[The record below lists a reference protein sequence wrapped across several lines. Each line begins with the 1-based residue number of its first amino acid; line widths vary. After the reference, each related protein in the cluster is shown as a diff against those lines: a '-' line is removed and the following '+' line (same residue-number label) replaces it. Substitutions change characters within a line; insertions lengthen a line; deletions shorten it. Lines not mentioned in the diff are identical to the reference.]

1 MSDIVRNAKGQ
12 FEKGTP
18 SPNPKGRP
26 KGTISS
32 IMKEFMY
39 DVDDNGFSKI
49 EHLFYI
55 LWDKAIKGDLAA
67 IKMIMDRVDGT
78 PRQTVKTVSDMKP
91 IKILEIEDA

>member
-1 MSDIVRNAKGQ
+1 MSDVVRNAKGQ

-26 KGTISS
+26 KGTISN

-49 EHLFYI
+49 EHLCYI

-78 PRQTVKTVSDMKP
+78 PRQTVKTMTDMKP
-91 IKILEIEDA
+91 IKILEIVDE

>member
-1 MSDIVRNAKGQ
+1 MDDVVRNAKGQ
-12 FEKGTP
+12 FEKGKH

-26 KGTISS
+26 KGTISN

-49 EHLFYI
+49 EHLCYI

-67 IKMIMDRVDGT
+67 IKMIMDRVDGRT
-78 PRQTVKTVSDMKP
+78 RQTVKTMTDMKP
-91 IKILEIEDA
+91 IKIL